1 MFFYNLDQIVCVG
14 ACVGEVKKQ
23 ARQLKSTCLFI
34 NLYSDFKLAIAF
46 LVSQRTSNLKEI
58 KFESL
63 N

>member
-1 MFFYNLDQIVCVG
+1 MLFYNLDQIVCVG

-23 ARQLKSTCLFI
+23 ARKSKVFI
-34 NLYSDFKLAIAF
+34 PLIKLAIAF

-58 KFESL
+58 KFEIL